1 MMRRAETEA
10 VISTGDILL
19 TSNAHENQN
28 DLVSKKKSQKH
39 FEKLTRFT
47 FNHAMQ

>member
-19 TSNAHENQN
+19 TSNAHENQEL
-28 DLVSKKKSQKH
+28 DLVSKKKISK
-39 FEKLTRFT
+39 T
-47 FNHAMQ
+47 FWKADQIHI

>member
-19 TSNAHENQN
+19 TSNAHENQEL
-28 DLVSKKKSQKH
+28 DLVSKKKKISK
-39 FEKLTRFT
+39 T
-47 FNHAMQ
+47 F